1 MMSDPAAAAA
11 GAAPAAGQAAGQAAL
26 PSTPAQAISGN
37 AQANNSEYMGLLAQ
51 STAQTLQ
58 IQLALLN
65 HNLTVGPA
73 MAAKSASDDA
83 KKT

>member
-1 MMSDPAAAAA
+1 MEPTSSTTQ
-11 GAAPAAGQAAGQAAL
+11 APAGGPASGAT
-26 PSTPAQAISGN
+26 STI
-37 AQANNSEYMGLLAQ
+37 ANNASANNNDFMGLLGA
-51 STAQTLQ
+51 STSQTLQ
-58 IQLALLN
+58 IQMALLN

>member
-1 MMSDPAAAAA
+1 MLNVPQAAAQQPQGSMPSSATGEISSNAA
-11 GAAPAAGQAAGQAAL
+11 Q
-26 PSTPAQAISGN
+26 
-37 AQANNSEYMGLLAQ
+37 NNSEYMGLLAQ

-58 IQLALLN
+58 IQMALLS